1 MKMKSN
7 RYITSIQKF
16 IKIESLGGVLLFT
29 ATILALLFSNLPVY
43 ESYNAIWNYKVGI
56 TSEHFSLVK
65 PVILWVN
72 DGLMAIFFFLIGL
85 EIKREILIGEL
96 NSFKKASLP
105 IFAAV
110 GGMVVP
116 LILYILIN
124 QNPETSHGWGISMA
138 TDIAFTLAILKLL
151 GNRVPLGLKIFLT
164 AFAIIDDLGAI
175 LIIAIF
181 YTSEIGW
188 SLLLISAGL
197 LMILYI
203 LAYFKIHSKI
213 LFVIIGLA
221 VWTMFLKAGIHPTI
235 AGILLAF
242 AIPIRQKINEY
253 KYVNSIKEI
262 SDKIVDTANTNQLP
276 MLTKT
281 QIEEIDNLEDLTSK
295 VQSPLQCLEHQLH
308 NYVAFLIMPI
318 FALANAG
325 IHFSSD
331 LTMDLSLVMTVALS
345 LFFGKTIGVF
355 LFTYISVKMGIA
367 SLPERINFKLIFGAA
382 ILSGIGFTMSL
393 FIGGLAFA
401 DSFTYLNSA
410 KVGIIL
416 ASVLSGIVGVIA
428 IKMGLKGRE

>member
-1 MKMKSN
+1 MKTKSKN
-7 RYITSIQKF
+7 YITSIQKF
-16 IKIESLGGVLLFT
+16 IKIESFGGILLFT
-29 ATILALLFSNLPVY
+29 ATVLALLFSNLPFH
-43 ESYNAIWNYKVGI
+43 ESYSSIWHYKIGI
-56 TSEHFSLVK
+56 TSTHFSLVK
-65 PVILWVN
+65 PLILWIN

-116 LILYILIN
+116 LVLYLLIN

-181 YTSEIGW
+181 YTQEIGW
-188 SLLLISAGL
+188 SLLLISGGL
-197 LMILYI
+197 LLFLYI
-203 LAYFKIHSKI
+203 LAYFKVHSKI

-221 VWTMFLKAGIHPTI
+221 VWVMFLKAGIHPTI

-242 AIPIRQKINEY
+242 AIPIRQKITEY
-253 KYVNSIKEI
+253 RYVQSIKEI
-262 SDKIVDTANTNQLP
+262 SDRIVDTANTNKLP
-276 MLTKT
+276 LLTKT

-295 VQSPLQCLEHQLH
+295 VQSPLQRLEHQLH
-308 NYVAFLIMPI
+308 NYVAFFIMPI

-331 LTMDLSLVMTVALS
+331 LSMDLSLVTTIAIS
-345 LFFGKTIGVF
+345 LFLGKTIGVF
-355 LFTYISVKMGIA
+355 SFTYLSVKMGIA
-367 SLPERINFKLIFGAA
+367 SLPEKINFKLIFGAA

-393 FIGGLAFA
+393 FIGGLAFT
-401 DSFTYLNSA
+401 DNFIYLNSA

-416 ASVLSGIVGVIA
+416 ASVLSGIIGFIA
-428 IKMGLKGRE
+428 IKLGLKNR